1 MNFEYCGKSIAG
13 KFMGT
18 QSHPALCDPMDCSLP
33 GPSVHGIFQA
43 RILEL
48 AFPTPEDLPDPRIEP
63 PSLVSPVA
71 PALVGKFVTTAPPG
85 KPQKGT
91 ANAKS

>member
-1 MNFEYCGKSIAG
+1 
-13 KFMGT
+13 MGT

-85 KPQKGT
+85 SPRRELQMQSPDVLKVQQE
-91 ANAKS
+91 NLED

>member
-1 MNFEYCGKSIAG
+1 MH
-13 KFMGT
+13 GT

-48 AFPTPEDLPDPRIEP
+48 AFPTAEDLPDPRIEP
-63 PSLVSPVA
+63 PFLVSPVA
-71 PALVGKFVTTAPPG
+71 PALVGKFITTAPPG